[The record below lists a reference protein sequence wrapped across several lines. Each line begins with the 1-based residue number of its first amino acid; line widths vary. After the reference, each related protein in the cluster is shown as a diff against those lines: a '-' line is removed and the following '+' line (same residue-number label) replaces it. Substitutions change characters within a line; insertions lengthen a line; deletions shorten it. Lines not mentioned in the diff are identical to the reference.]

1 MTDAEK
7 ALIEISRSIGGI
19 ESNIK
24 DIRHCLFGN
33 GQPGLAGRFE
43 TLMGQHV
50 QCLEDRSKM
59 CKTVANIEKELQVK
73 KAVSNYIT
81 WSNKQKMAIAGII
94 VSGGGAIGVELFKM
108 FFKK

>member
-7 ALIEISRSIGGI
+7 ALIEINRSIGGI
-19 ESNIK
+19 ERSIL

-43 TLMGQHV
+43 TLMGQHI

-59 CKTVANIEKELQVK
+59 CKTVANIERELSDK
-73 KAVSNYIT
+73 KAVSNYVT
-81 WSNKQKMAIAGII
+81 WTNKQKMAIAGII
-94 VSGGGAIGVELFKM
+94 VSGLGAIGVELFKM
-108 FFKK
+108 LFKK